1 MKNLELISFANAD
14 ELVCADANVWLDEI
28 EPASFVAAG
37 ILACR
42 RAGASSPAAKTF
54 AFPKRLKFC
63 DHPNFPPFFP
73 GGKMPR
79 STSGKGA

>member
-1 MKNLELISFANAD
+1 MKNVELISFASTD
-14 ELVCADANVWLDEI
+14 ELASRAASAWLDEI

-54 AFPKRLKFC
+54 AFPKHLKIL
-63 DHPNFPPFFP
+63 
-73 GGKMPR
+73 
-79 STSGKGA
+79 